1 MGRKL
6 PFLPTCGSPSKT
18 LSFRAVTTATAIT
31 GDLDDTRMTQETES
45 SIETVIKGLSSDRFF
60 FNPGKTSSILEEA
73 KPKEKD
79 KYKDVAPF
87 KENVSMMEMESTDP
101 FVDFKKSMQEMVE
114 ADEGLKQW
122 DNLQELLSMY
132 LSLNDKINHGYIIR
146 AFVDILLV
154 NLGPS
159 SSSSTST
166 SSSCSSSINGQEQS
180 FLNASSSNNNKT
192 MNSTSHESP
201 ESTVSFTSS
210 SASTSETCSSTSHC
224 LSSCSLEDDDVNHE
238 NDEDLTSPQ
247 KVAVVSDD
255 VS

>member
-6 PFLPTCGSPSKT
+6 QFLPTCGSPSKT

-31 GDLDDTRMTQETES
+31 GDLDETGMTQENES
-45 SIETVIKGLSSDRFF
+45 SIESVIKGLSSDRFF

-79 KYKDVAPF
+79 KDKDVAPF

-166 SSSCSSSINGQEQS
+166 SSSCSSSINGQVQS
-180 FLNASSSNNNKT
+180 LLNGSSSNDNKT
-192 MNSTSHESP
+192 MNSHESP

-238 NDEDLTSPQ
+238 DDEDLTSPQ

-255 VS
+255 VSVL